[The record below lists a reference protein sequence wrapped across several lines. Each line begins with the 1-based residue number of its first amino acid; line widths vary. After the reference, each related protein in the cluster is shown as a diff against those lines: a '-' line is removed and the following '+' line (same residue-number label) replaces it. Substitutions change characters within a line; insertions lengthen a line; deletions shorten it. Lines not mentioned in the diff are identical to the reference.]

1 MGQDGAMLLRSDLRR
16 GEVVVI
22 KRDGEGG
29 IVMKKMIMRVRISE
43 SEMVFKAIIAMI
55 IVFDLL
61 SLCCVEY

>member
-61 SLCCVEY
+61 SL

>member
-1 MGQDGAMLLRSDLRR
+1 MGHDGVILLRSDLRR

-22 KRDGEGG
+22 ERDGEGG
-29 IVMKKMIMRVRISE
+29 IVMKKMRMRARISE

-61 SLCCVEY
+61 SQ

>member
-1 MGQDGAMLLRSDLRR
+1 MGQDGVILLRSDLRR

-22 KRDGEGG
+22 ERDPERG
-29 IVMKKMIMRVRISE
+29 IVMKKMRMRVRISE

-61 SLCCVEY
+61 LSQ